1 MNADGRELRL
11 IMVVA
16 PQADGTMLA
25 EITDVDE
32 GGLRSPVKL
41 TQQGTTV
48 TIESTAIPA
57 KIAGA
62 INADATELIG
72 TFTQGPT
79 TLPVTL
85 RRAPAGRDE

>member
-1 MNADGRELRL
+1 MIFVDVFENLL
-11 IMVVA
+11 
-16 PQADGTMLA
+16 LA

-32 GGLRSPVKL
+32 GGLRSPVKI